1 MAVTFGSGKYPLEP
15 HHSAPFSLKIVAAL
29 FILGGI
35 SSIIDAIIRLTEGTF
50 PLDFGVLGLFVGIGL
65 LRLSRPWRTCALVFL
80 WIALI
85 SLPLIALVFLFLAA
99 SVNYTIFWQNVG
111 PGSRAIAV
119 ALAAL
124 LFAVALWQYRVL
136 TRPDIRKLF
145 GLSS

>member
-1 MAVTFGSGKYPLEP
+1 MEQ
-15 HHSAPFSLKIVAAL
+15 HQSAPLSLKIVAAL
-29 FILGGI
+29 FILSGI
-35 SSIIDAIIRLTEGTF
+35 SSIIEVIISLTQGRLSF
-50 PLDFGVLGLFVGIGL
+50 NFGVLGVVIGIGL
-65 LRLSRPWRTCALVFL
+65 LRFSRTWRTCALIFI

-85 SLPLIALVFLFLAA
+85 CLPLVALVFLFLAA
-99 SVNYTIFWQNVG
+99 SVNYIIFWQQVG

-124 LFAVALWQYRVL
+124 LFAVTVWQYRVL